1 MGTSVSA
8 LCRWDSCELD
18 AQAVGNALYGL
29 QSLTDSPELR
39 GLVAALAYKVELP
52 TQHTFVCWMDG
63 REVVRKCTR
72 RFVLHTLESH
82 PSRAPMYHRVFL
94 FLSQCQKCL
103 QRKASVLHV
112 LHRVKTFI
120 MLYTLTRSVKMCV
133 CTELFFVPHLACGR
147 QG

>member
-39 GLVAALAYKVELP
+39 GLVAALAYKVEPP

-82 PSRAPMYHRVFL
+82 PSRAPMCHRVFL
-94 FLSQCQKCL
+94 FLLECQKVFAA
-103 QRKASVLHV
+103 QSVCITRFTSCQNVYHV
-112 LHRVKTFI
+112 I
-120 MLYTLTRSVKMCV
+120 Y
-133 CTELFFVPHLACGR
+133 AYA
-147 QG
+147 